1 MRCFFCRSYK
11 IMTILTGFQPNY
23 IFLCIFFYE
32 NLYGSYKNRNFA
44 NELYPNKSNQYKRDY
59 EIFTK
64 Q

>member
-1 MRCFFCRSYK
+1 
-11 IMTILTGFQPNY
+11 MTILTGFQPNY